1 MNKPVDKIQLR
12 VTARYGRPQTLR
24 EYQEFSCLI
33 LQRLRAVHPIFQ
45 RLSILVGAKY
55 IPISEERTY
64 IEKKIIE
71 ACSTPEDLRD
81 HINSLSSGL
90 PGPDTLNRIGFSN
103 SYFSCSDD
111 GSHTHIGGDEG
122 GIELTIQGCSAG
134 MEPQGEVVVTL
145 PTNRHSDL
153 HLPKALRGLLASIL
167 EMDRFTIGTVRSLDF
182 EKVVEDVGDLYSG
195 QWLLYLPF
203 LYLAECLPPDIH
215 WEPFHNGILIQ
226 TTPHPPNADD
236 PADVAAGK
244 RVREVL
250 DQFGLAWQSTYAIH
264 GWPPDEEEWRYE
276 EFITG
281 APSGRKY
288 RVHCIDFDGYDPQ
301 RKVLLYAK
309 LFRRLRRQPRQWGLR
324 GWDGP
329 VINEARRQ
337 VRAANGEPI
346 EWHIGLEEPADRVRT
361 LLADHTD
368 ITESQLK
375 VIHTP
380 LELALRREVTPKE
393 FPA

>member
-1 MNKPVDKIQLR
+1 MRDEMDRLQV
-12 VTARYGRPQTLR
+12 YGAGMYGDPCTLEEYQVQCRAYLEELR
-24 EYQEFSCLI
+24 EI
-33 LQRLRAVHPIFQ
+33 HPIFR
-45 RLSILVGAKY
+45 RLSVLGVRDFDTIADDLSNLGQKIVEVVSRGTKGHDC
-55 IPISEERTY
+55 INEDSSESIGPRT
-64 IEKKIIE
+64 I
-71 ACSTPEDLRD
+71 
-81 HINSLSSGL
+81 
-90 PGPDTLNRIGFSN
+90 NRIGFSATF
-103 SYFSCSDD
+103 FSHDST
-111 GSHTHIGGDEG
+111 SRAHVPLNKG
-122 GIELTIQGCSAG
+122 GIELTVRGVSAG
-134 MEPQGEVVVTL
+134 TDRSGSAMMFL
-145 PTNRHSDL
+145 PTDNFMELHSSEKVRRLL
-153 HLPKALRGLLASIL
+153 HLTLERGGYSVGA
-167 EMDRFTIGTVRSLDF
+167 VRSMLF
-182 EKVVEDVGDLYSG
+182 ERAVQEKGDLYSG
-195 QWLLYLPF
+195 YWLLYLPF
-203 LYLAECLPPDIH
+203 PYLAECLPPDIH